1 MKRYIALGYKMIQY
15 NLKVIFAGKFFWFLL
30 ASFAFFGYFM
40 FDIAW
45 NKGEINEAAI
55 YNMLFFP
62 CLLLIFYP
70 VVFGIQNDEDN
81 RILEII
87 FGIPNYRFKVWGL
100 RMLMVYVAN
109 FFILILFA
117 HVARLL
123 LYPINSVEMAAQLI
137 FPMLFFGNLAFMFST
152 ITRSGNGTAVLMII
166 IGLLFWILM
175 TADSSSGP
183 TFSPTPAGGGFGG
196 GGGSS
201 APSSSISNSFW
212 NVFINPFTI
221 PSNIHPL
228 IWQNTLIQSRIF
240 LSLGGIVFLMIGLL
254 NLQKREKFV

>member
-1 MKRYIALGYKMIQY
+1 MKRYLAISYKMIQY

-40 FDIAW
+40 FDAAW
-45 NKGEINEAAI
+45 NKNEINEASI
-55 YNMLFFP
+55 YKMLFFP

-117 HVARLL
+117 YVARLL
-123 LYPINSVEMAAQLI
+123 LYPINSVEMAAQLV

-166 IGLLFWILM
+166 IGLLFYIVLN
-175 TADSSSGP
+175 SS
-183 TFSPTPAGGGFGG
+183 TGG
-196 GGGSS
+196 GGGPGGPGGGTVP
-201 APSSSISNSFW
+201 ASSISNSFY

-221 PSNIHPL
+221 PSNIHPM

-240 LSLGGIVFLMIGLL
+240 LVLGGIVFLMIGLL
-254 NLQKREKFV
+254 NLQKREKFM